1 MEYQEFD
8 YEMLSGGISISDAS
22 YFDKSDSSISNQ
34 SAFLDPKKVQVSTS
48 SLLD

>member
-8 YEMLSGGISISDAS
+8 YEILSGGISISDAS
-22 YFDKSDSSISNQ
+22 YFDKSDSISNQ